1 MGPVLF
7 GTFSKKNRP
16 QSEKSRRNFK
26 MSKKIC
32 VILII
37 LIMGVAS
44 LTTGVYAAS
53 KVTASKAT
61 KSVSAENTNTENLVN
76 EVQTT
81 SVQATSNEVMASTT
95 ENITGTQESSNDDK
109 TSNSSSGLG
118 LIAAA
123 LAIGLSAIGSGIAV
137 AVVASSA
144 VGAISENPSLLG
156 KTVIFAGL
164 AEGIAIY
171 GLIIAI
177 MIISKV

>member
-1 MGPVLF
+1 
-7 GTFSKKNRP
+7 
-16 QSEKSRRNFK
+16 

-32 VILII
+32 ALII
-37 LIMGVAS
+37 FIFIGV
-44 LTTGVYAAS
+44 LGITTGVYA
-53 KVTASKAT
+53 VTNNIQNG
-61 KSVSAENTNTENLVN
+61 ENQNDSEEVVTENL
-76 EVQTT
+76 QTY
-81 SVQATSNEVMASTT
+81 S
-95 ENITGTQESSNDDK
+95 K
-109 TSNSSSGLG
+109 SSGLG

-144 VGAISENPSLLG
+144 VGAISENPELLG

>member
-1 MGPVLF
+1 MLKKFMIVL
-7 GTFSKKNRP
+7 G
-16 QSEKSRRNFK
+16 
-26 MSKKIC
+26 
-32 VILII
+32 ILILGI
-37 LIMGVAS
+37 TLM
-44 LTTGVYAAS
+44 TGLKVYATTPQ
-53 KVTASKAT
+53 TAQT
-61 KSVSAENTNTENLVN
+61 IAEDTTTAEKTNNGV
-76 EVQTT
+76 
-81 SVQATSNEVMASTT
+81 
-95 ENITGTQESSNDDK
+95 
-109 TSNSSSGLG
+109 G

-177 MIISKV
+177 MILSKI

>member
-1 MGPVLF
+1 
-7 GTFSKKNRP
+7 
-16 QSEKSRRNFK
+16 

-32 VILII
+32 VLLII
-37 LIMGVAS
+37 LFIVVGA
-44 LTTGVYAAS
+44 LTTGVYA
-53 KVTASKAT
+53 VNE
-61 KSVSAENTNTENLVN
+61 SVSNMSSNTNSAVAAE
-76 EVQTT
+76 
-81 SVQATSNEVMASTT
+81 
-95 ENITGTQESSNDDK
+95 GGQESGK
-109 TSNSSSGLG
+109 EEEKSSSGLG

-144 VGAISENPSLLG
+144 VGAISENPGLLG

>member
-1 MGPVLF
+1 ML
-7 GTFSKKNRP
+7 KK
-16 QSEKSRRNFK
+16 F
-26 MSKKIC
+26 MI
-32 VILII
+32 VLII
-37 LIMGVAS
+37 LVLGVS
-44 LTTGVYAAS
+44 IVTGIKVYA
-53 KVTASKAT
+53 
-61 KSVSAENTNTENLVN
+61 
-76 EVQTT
+76 T
-81 SVQATSNEVMASTT
+81 SVDTMDVVGEDVVTEENATSNGV
-95 ENITGTQESSNDDK
+95 
-109 TSNSSSGLG
+109 G

-177 MIISKV
+177 MILSKI

>member
-1 MGPVLF
+1 
-7 GTFSKKNRP
+7 
-16 QSEKSRRNFK
+16 

-37 LIMGVAS
+37 LIMGVVS

-61 KSVSAENTNTENLVN
+61 KSVSAENTNTENAVNEN

-81 SVQATSNEVMASTT
+81 SVPATSNEVMASTT
-95 ENITGTQESSNDDK
+95 ENVTGTQESSNDDK

>member
-1 MGPVLF
+1 MSNKVCVL
-7 GTFSKKNRP
+7 
-16 QSEKSRRNFK
+16 
-26 MSKKIC
+26 
-32 VILII
+32 LII
-37 LIMGVAS
+37 LFIGIIGI
-44 LTTGVYAAS
+44 TTGVYAVTDVVTKKVQEEPSYAS
-53 KVTASKAT
+53 QVEESEDGQVAT
-61 KSVSAENTNTENLVN
+61 N
-76 EVQTT
+76 Q
-81 SVQATSNEVMASTT
+81 
-95 ENITGTQESSNDDK
+95 
-109 TSNSSSGLG
+109 SNSSSGLG

>member
-1 MGPVLF
+1 
-7 GTFSKKNRP
+7 
-16 QSEKSRRNFK
+16 

-32 VILII
+32 ILLII
-37 LIMGVAS
+37 LIIGVTTF
-44 LTTGVYAAS
+44 TTGVYAVS
-53 KVTASKAT
+53 KNISETTTISNNNL
-61 KSVSAENTNTENLVN
+61 ENETTNNDN
-76 EVQTT
+76 KTT
-81 SVQATSNEVMASTT
+81 
-95 ENITGTQESSNDDK
+95 
-109 TSNSSSGLG
+109 SSSGLG

>member
-1 MGPVLF
+1 MGKKLMIVL
-7 GTFSKKNRP
+7 G
-16 QSEKSRRNFK
+16 
-26 MSKKIC
+26 
-32 VILII
+32 ILI
-37 LIMGVAS
+37 LGV
-44 LTTGVYAAS
+44 TVVTGLKVYATS
-53 KVTASKAT
+53 FDTMETVE
-61 KSVSAENTNTENLVN
+61 ENG
-76 EVQTT
+76 TT
-81 SVQATSNEVMASTT
+81 HNGV
-95 ENITGTQESSNDDK
+95 
-109 TSNSSSGLG
+109 G

-177 MIISKV
+177 MILSKI

>member
-1 MGPVLF
+1 
-7 GTFSKKNRP
+7 
-16 QSEKSRRNFK
+16 
-26 MSKKIC
+26 MSKKAIIL
-32 VILII
+32 VILIFI
-37 LIMGVAS
+37 GVVLI
-44 LTTGVYAAS
+44 TTGVYAA
-53 KVTASKAT
+53 
-61 KSVSAENTNTENLVN
+61 N
-76 EVQTT
+76 EV
-81 SVQATSNEVMASTT
+81 V
-95 ENITGTQESSNDDK
+95 SSNNK
-109 TSNSSSGLG
+109 SEVSTNVETKNSSGLG

>member
-1 MGPVLF
+1 MRRALIQQKQLGKRQRQP
-7 GTFSKKNRP
+7 KK
-16 QSEKSRRNFK
+16 Q
-26 MSKKIC
+26 I
-32 VILII
+32 
-37 LIMGVAS
+37 
-44 LTTGVYAAS
+44 
-53 KVTASKAT
+53 TAF
-61 KSVSAENTNTENLVN
+61 
-76 EVQTT
+76 
-81 SVQATSNEVMASTT
+81 
-95 ENITGTQESSNDDK
+95 
-109 TSNSSSGLG
+109 G

-177 MIISKV
+177 MILSKI

>member
-1 MGPVLF
+1 
-7 GTFSKKNRP
+7 
-16 QSEKSRRNFK
+16 
-26 MSKKIC
+26 MSKKIMIL
-32 VILII
+32 VILIFI
-37 LIMGVAS
+37 GTVLI
-44 LTTGVYAAS
+44 TTGVYAA
-53 KVTASKAT
+53 
-61 KSVSAENTNTENLVN
+61 N
-76 EVQTT
+76 EV
-81 SVQATSNEVMASTT
+81 
-95 ENITGTQESSNDDK
+95 
-109 TSNSSSGLG
+109 TSNSNTSSTQQTQTSNGVG